1 MSTRKSSNFRT
12 IMGLEIIPTEKDVIN
27 FPNILF
33 VYSRP
38 LTRKRFSVVNI
49 PHKRRADASK
59 IGSNFLNE
67 PIHLES
73 NRFVICIC
81 SKSFYGIKD
90 FWKICVDWRR
100 FFVVV
105 VFWFLTAPPMLASPR
120 QPGGRT
126 RTSMS

>member
-1 MSTRKSSNFRT
+1 MYLMSTRKSSNFRT

-90 FWKICVDWRR
+90 FRENLRR
-100 FFVVV
+100 LAP
-105 VFWFLTAPPMLASPR
+105 FLCCCCCLLVSDCFTNVGSISPAWW
-120 QPGGRT
+120 
-126 RTSMS
+126 